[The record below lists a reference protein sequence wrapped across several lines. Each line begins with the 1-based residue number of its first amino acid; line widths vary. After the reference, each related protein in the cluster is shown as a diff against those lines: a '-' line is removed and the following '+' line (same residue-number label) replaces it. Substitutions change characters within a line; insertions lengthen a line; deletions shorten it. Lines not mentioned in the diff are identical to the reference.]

1 MGLKTRRSKACDI
14 PKSVKDKVWARDG
27 EKCIVC
33 GNPYAMPSCHY
44 RSRSQGGLGIEQNIV
59 TLCQNCHY
67 NYDHTIQRKEY
78 AEFIRNYLKSKYA
91 DWKEEDLLYRS

>member
-1 MGLKTRRSKACDI
+1 MGLKTRRSRACDI

-44 RSRSQGGLGIEQNIV
+44 RSRSQGGMGIEKNII
-59 TLCQNCHY
+59 TLCQRCHY
-67 NYDHTIQRKEY
+67 NYDQTTQRPMYKEY
-78 AEFIRNYLKSKYA
+78 IKKYLQSKYEN
-91 DWKEEDLLYRS
+91 WSEDDIIYKK

>member
-1 MGLKTRRSKACDI
+1 MGLKTRRSRACDI

-44 RSRSQGGLGIEQNIV
+44 RSRSQGGMGIEKNII
-59 TLCQNCHY
+59 TLCQRCHY
-67 NYDHTIQRKEY
+67 NYDQTTQRPMYKEY
-78 AEFIRNYLKSKYA
+78 IKKYLQSKYENWSEN
-91 DWKEEDLLYRS
+91 DIIYKK